1 MLLFFA
7 LFFVVVVDFL
17 GFFLYFYN
25 VVSVSC
31 VGIVIQPLVVGL

>member
-7 LFFVVVVDFL
+7 WHSVVVFDFFF
-17 GFFLYFYN
+17 FFLYN

-31 VGIVIQPLVVGL
+31 VGIVIQPLVVAL